1 MQRPEAED
9 IVPTNELAPEEPAS
23 PAIQPPGDQDTGDQE
38 LLDRFMRGNERAF
51 ALLYTRYASQMYN
64 LAARVMPSMSQAE
77 DLLVQTFVDAYYTL
91 RHMEAVDLP
100 TKVLPWLDSL
110 LATACLNILNHEPS
124 SAYSWETPD
133 DTTVA
138 PMPPEPFEPDQRAW
152 TALRLLS
159 PRQRFVL
166 ALRDWQHLPYTSIEI
181 MTGLTHHQVE
191 AVLLMARRHLR
202 AAIYGERPQP
212 DIDECAGA
220 LLVQADLDAQLTTEN
235 GIWVEAHLR
244 NCSGCRR
251 LLTELRQA
259 RDTYYGLPVLLV
271 PSILGK
277 RVQSQIDA
285 LRAVLPKRVDTTV
298 TKPVAKDQS
307 VGEAGRSPRDTGPLP
322 ETLAERA
329 LNGDE
334 QTVLVGA
341 APPKLP
347 PTDESQLVLPA
358 WWKKSYEPRNIIN
371 PRLLFVCFALIVLA
385 LLGILVKSMNLP
397 FSFQSPLAFNNGN
410 GMVAAAVTPATSVT
424 PQPTGQAI
432 VVPQPQATQTPAPT
446 TTPQPPPTATPK
458 PTVPAAQQ
466 NAVPLVIM
474 GDDYYGNQQ
483 QAQVLP
489 ALSANA
495 NERVET
501 MTVADLERYLGSNYA
516 GSLKTI
522 AAAARLAP
530 GAPQSGIKINNSR
543 VQHVGAAT
551 YAATLIQLG
560 IRDAEFSVTSL
571 QDIQGSAGMLG
582 MLKAVEVWKGR
593 SVTPQEQQVVTQTL
607 EINETLIDAGMA
619 PENAAGVILNITMFA
634 YRDAGRLNTDAQK
647 LNWADSMSTGALE
660 AQNISNKQ
668 ATIDALNRYATFVIQ
683 NMPKESG
690 EWQPQNLS
698 LEKAQLIPKK

>member
-9 IVPTNELAPEEPAS
+9 VLPTSELAQEG
-23 PAIQPPGDQDTGDQE
+23 PPPQEILPPDEQDTADQE

-64 LAARVMPSMSQAE
+64 LAARVMPSMKQAE
-77 DLLVQTFVDAYYTL
+77 DLLVQTFVDAYYAL
-91 RHMEAVDLP
+91 RHMESVDLP
-100 TKVLPWLDSL
+100 PRVLPWLDRL
-110 LATACLNILNHEPS
+110 LATACLNMLNHEPS
-124 SAYSWETPD
+124 SVYSWETPD
-133 DTTVA
+133 DTSVA
-138 PMPPEPFEPDQRAW
+138 PTLGEHIEPDQRAW

-166 ALRDWQHLPYTSIEI
+166 ALRDWQHLPYTGIEI
-181 MTGLTHHQVE
+181 TTGLTHHQVE
-191 AVLLMARRHLR
+191 AVLLTARRHMR

-212 DIDECAGA
+212 DIEECAGA

-235 GIWVEAHLR
+235 GLWVEAHLR

-259 RDTYYGLPVLLV
+259 RDAFYGLPVLLV
-271 PSILGK
+271 PTELGK

-285 LRAVLPKRVDTTV
+285 LRAVLPPRVDTTV
-298 TKPVAKDQS
+298 PKPSPKDQGA
-307 VGEAGRSPRDTGPLP
+307 VETGRSPRDTGPLP
-322 ETLAERA
+322 ETLAEREQA
-329 LNGDE
+329 GDE
-334 QTVLVGA
+334 QAVMVGA

-347 PTDESQLVLPA
+347 ATDENHLVLPA
-358 WWKKSYEPRNIIN
+358 WWKKSYEPRNFVN
-371 PRLLFVCFALIVLA
+371 PRILFACVALVVIA
-385 LLGILVKSMNLP
+385 LLAILVKSLNLP
-397 FSFQSPLAFNNGN
+397 LSFQSPLSYNTGT
-410 GMVAAAVTPATSVT
+410 VAAAVTPATSTT
-424 PQPTGQAI
+424 PQPTGQAVI
-432 VVPQPQATQTPAPT
+432 APEPQATQTPAPT
-446 TTPQPPPTATPK
+446 ATAQPSPTATAQPA
-458 PTVPAAQQ
+458 PPPAAQQ
-466 NAVPLVIM
+466 NAVALVIM

-483 QAQVLP
+483 QDQVLP

-495 NERVET
+495 NERVDT

-530 GAPQSGIKINNSR
+530 GAPQSGIKVNNSH
-543 VQHVGAAT
+543 VQHVGAAA
-551 YAATLIQLG
+551 YAAALIQLG
-560 IRDAEFSVTSL
+560 IHDAEFSVTSL

-582 MLKAVEVWKGR
+582 MLKGIEVWKGR

-607 EINETLIDAGMA
+607 EINDTLINAGMA

-634 YRDAGRLNTDAQK
+634 YRDAGHLTTDAQK

-660 AQNISNKQ
+660 SQNISNKQ
-668 ATIDALNRYATFVIQ
+668 ATIETLNRYATFVIQ

-690 EWQPQNLS
+690 ELQPQNLS
-698 LEKAQLIPKK
+698 LEKAQVISKK